1 MEVVVGGTYK
11 HFKGN
16 LYKVLMIAYDS
27 ETNNDI
33 EPKKMV
39 VYEALYGEHK
49 IWVRPYEM
57 FVSKVD
63 KEKYPEVKQEYR
75 FEYLGES

>member
-11 HFKGN
+11 HFKGA
-16 LYKVLMIAYDS
+16 LIKVIAFAKHS
-27 ETNNDI
+27 ETL
-33 EPKKMV
+33 EPMV
-39 VYEALYGEHK
+39 IYEHLDTGE